1 MDIAKYDVGNDG
13 SQWDSRF
20 TRKGCR
26 WISRIA
32 NAGLAVDYD
41 LAPPNGARE
50 EGLERATN
58 GDSSRSVVTAS
69 AVHLPDSEY
78 EV

>member
-50 EGLERATN
+50 EGPGTADKGRFVTVRRYGL
-58 GDSSRSVVTAS
+58 SSAS
-69 AVHLPDSEY
+69 PR
-78 EV
+78 